1 MLKEVSSDI
10 YNLDIKDNV
19 LTFRTNSFK
28 AEKGSVL
35 HSGIYN
41 REMSASLAA
50 GAVVMLS
57 GFFFA
62 AKYRITAVHFI
73 AALFLFVI
81 LFLVFRAYIFGEP
94 LLGVV
99 IDKGKRNIDISLNKI
114 FGKKNLSF
122 PLASLENIRQDH
134 KSIAAENPDGIRFVE
149 KIALQHGAV
158 IPGFGK
164 TAEFYTVEMEFENRQ
179 RIMIFSSEEPST
191 ADDIASKIKNFIER

>member
-1 MLKEVSSDI
+1 MSYELKIENKRLI
-10 YNLDIKDNV
+10 FN
-19 LTFRTNSFK
+19 TTSFK

-62 AKYRITAVHFI
+62 AKYKITVVHFI

-99 IDKGKRNIDISLNKI
+99 IDKGKGNIDISLDRI
-114 FGKKNLSF
+114 LGKKNLSF
-122 PLASLENIRQDH
+122 PLASLEDIRQDH

-149 KIALQHGAV
+149 KIALQHGTV

-164 TAEFYTVEMEFENRQ
+164 TSEFYTVEMEFENSR
-179 RIMIFSSEEPST
+179 RVMIFSSEDPAA
-191 ADDIASKIKNFIER
+191 ADDIALKIKNFIER

>member
-1 MLKEVSSDI
+1 MIFK
-10 YNLDIKDNV
+10 
-19 LTFRTNSFK
+19 TTSFK
-28 AEKGSVL
+28 AEKGNVL

-73 AALFLFVI
+73 AALFLFII

-99 IDKGKRNIDISLNKI
+99 IDKEKGNIDISLDRI

-122 PLASLENIRQDH
+122 PFASLEDIRKDH
-134 KSIAAENPDGIRFVE
+134 KSIAAENPDGIKFVE
-149 KIALQHGAV
+149 KIALQHGTV

-164 TAEFYTVEMEFENRQ
+164 TAEFYTVEMEFESRQ
-179 RIMIFSSEEPST
+179 RIMIFSSEDSAA
-191 ADDIASKIKNFIER
+191 ADDIALKIKNFIER